1 MAEPFSME
9 LTGVEP
15 VSALSNHASLI
26 HRYSLSNPQGGSF
39 PLSRK
44 QDASMKVLAG
54 APTEGSLP
62 EHPLGV

>member
-1 MAEPFSME
+1 ME

-15 VSALSNHASLI
+15 VSASSNHVSLI

-44 QDASMKVLAG
+44 QDASMKVLAN
-54 APTEGSLP
+54 APIEGSLSA
-62 EHPLGV
+62 HPLGV

>member
-1 MAEPFSME
+1 ME

-15 VSALSNHASLI
+15 VSALSNHVSLI

-44 QDASMKVLAG
+44 QDASVKVLAD
-54 APTEGSLP
+54 APTEESLP
-62 EHPLGV
+62 ARPLGV